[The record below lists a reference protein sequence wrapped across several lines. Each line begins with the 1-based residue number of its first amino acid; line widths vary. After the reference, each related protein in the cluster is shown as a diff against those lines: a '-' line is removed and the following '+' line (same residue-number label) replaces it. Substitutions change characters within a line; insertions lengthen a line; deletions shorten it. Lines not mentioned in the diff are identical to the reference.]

1 MQIFLDIGNTFVK
14 IARLYNEALEDGPR
28 VPSSD
33 FIQNPIKYFD
43 NYQSTDSNIY
53 IASVFN
59 ESINSSLVD
68 KLEGKGFICT
78 IIEVH
83 QEFNGFK
90 TLYNPESLGV
100 DRWLACLA
108 AYRIYRQ
115 GVVVID
121 AGTAI
126 TIDFVTSNGLH
137 LGGYIVSGITGL
149 SQTIK
154 SSTGLNFDHST
165 ANLSDSIPT
174 NTNDALT
181 LGGWMMVSGFFKKI
195 EETIARNEVFQSSS
209 NELVWVLT
217 GGDHEKVRNFLR
229 PPSLLNT
236 QLVLEGAV
244 IVSKDLTEPH
254 D

>member
-1 MQIFLDIGNTFVK
+1 M
-14 IARLYNEALEDGPR
+14 
-28 VPSSD
+28 
-33 FIQNPIKYFD
+33 
-43 NYQSTDSNIY
+43 
-53 IASVFN
+53 
-59 ESINSSLVD
+59 
-68 KLEGKGFICT
+68 
-78 IIEVH
+78 
-83 QEFNGFK
+83 
-90 TLYNPESLGV
+90 
-100 DRWLACLA
+100 
-108 AYRIYRQ
+108 
-115 GVVVID
+115 
-121 AGTAI
+121 
-126 TIDFVTSNGLH
+126 
-137 LGGYIVSGITGL
+137 SGITGL

-229 PPSLLNT
+229 FPSLLNT